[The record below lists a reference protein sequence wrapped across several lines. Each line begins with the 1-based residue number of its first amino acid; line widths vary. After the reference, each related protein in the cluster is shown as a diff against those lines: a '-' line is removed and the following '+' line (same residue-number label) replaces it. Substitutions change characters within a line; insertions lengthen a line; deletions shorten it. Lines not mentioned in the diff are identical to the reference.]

1 MDSNLLYESIKQT
14 LEHEKSVALNGAKP
28 AFRECFQGTN
38 RRRTMILSLTVW
50 MQQFLGVT
58 LLANGTYFLQMAG
71 MNVVKSIQIS
81 MIGISLALPATAI
94 SWYTMVRFGRR
105 FILLI
110 SFVTVG
116 TLWLSIGVAGFYPSS
131 GTALL

>member
-1 MDSNLLYESIKQT
+1 
-14 LEHEKSVALNGAKP
+14 
-28 AFRECFQGTN
+28 
-38 RRRTMILSLTVW
+38 MILSLTVW

-58 LLANGTYFLQMAG
+58 LLANGPYFLQMAG

-81 MIGISLALPATAI
+81 MIGISLALPATVI

-105 FILLI
+105 FILLV

-116 TLWLSIGVAGFYPSS
+116 TLWLSIGAAGFYPSS
-131 GTALL
+131 GMALL